1 VYGAIDYPP
10 CDAGRG
16 GPRSVRALGQAEGMD
31 DAVQWLNANIT
42 WSREQGYTLRLPL
55 WADSRALSIRENKL
69 IQSIQLAMSDRTET
83 TIEIV
88 PMVVERSSSSA
99 NAEPGEIAIS
109 TETMVNLS
117 EAMRLREAISGALYG
132 VVEEV
137 ERVRAED
144 EASAKTVL
152 ARLREPSPGS

>member
-1 VYGAIDYPP
+1 
-10 CDAGRG
+10 
-16 GPRSVRALGQAEGMD
+16 MD

>member
-1 VYGAIDYPP
+1 
-10 CDAGRG
+10 
-16 GPRSVRALGQAEGMD
+16 MD
-31 DAVQWLNANIT
+31 DAVQWPNANIT

-55 WADSRALSIRENKL
+55 WADSRALSIREDKL

-88 PMVVERSSSSA
+88 PMVVERSSSST

-132 VVEEV
+132 VVEEA
-137 ERVRAED
+137 ERVQAED

-152 ARLREPSPGS
+152 ARLREPSPES